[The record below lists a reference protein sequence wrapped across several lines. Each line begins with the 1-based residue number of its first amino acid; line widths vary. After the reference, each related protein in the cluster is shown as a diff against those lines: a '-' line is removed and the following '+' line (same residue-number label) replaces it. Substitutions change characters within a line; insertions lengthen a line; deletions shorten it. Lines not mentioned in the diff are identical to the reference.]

1 MASVKTLSKWQ
12 KRDCDRCG
20 FTFYKHELVRD
31 KGLLVDKACVDGPY
45 QNDKVPWR
53 FGGKQPAG
61 AKTVTTITATLTR
74 TEEFMLL
81 VSSGGNVDISTIAGG
96 EEAVGI
102 QPNQRLTLE
111 GTSDSDSVTIVASAT
126 IELWKDT
133 SFTLKNGDILCL
145 VYSAGVWTE
154 TSRSWYY
161 TRNVGG
167 HYG

>member
-1 MASVKTLSKWQ
+1 MGIKTLSKWQ

-31 KGLLVDKACVDGPY
+31 KGLLVCKPCVDGPY
-45 QNDKVPWR
+45 QNSKVPWR

-61 AKTVTTITATLTR
+61 AKNVITITASITR
-74 TEEFMLL
+74 SEEHMLI
-81 VSSGGNVDISTIAGG
+81 VGSGAVTITGANIT
-96 EEAVGI
+96 AATD
-102 QPNQRLTLE
+102 NQRMVLE
-111 GTSDSDSVTIVASAT
+111 GTSDTNTVTLVQDSTLN
-126 IELWKDT
+126 LWEGQ
-133 SFTLKNGDILCL
+133 SFTLKNGDVICL
-145 VYSAGVWTE
+145 VYSNGVWTE